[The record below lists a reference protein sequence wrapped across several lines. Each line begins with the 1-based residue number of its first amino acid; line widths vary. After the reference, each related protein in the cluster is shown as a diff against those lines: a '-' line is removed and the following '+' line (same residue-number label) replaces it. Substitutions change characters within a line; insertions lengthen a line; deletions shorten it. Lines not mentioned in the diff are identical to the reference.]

1 MDYHEELIKIIQTL
15 YNFVLV
21 SSMGIFGSVSGILYS
36 KEKLTKKEILA
47 NLFIACF
54 ISVIVKLVFYEF
66 KNNFLLLAVIGTL
79 CFNTKKAIGL
89 IMLIP
94 SIFLKTGALEKIIQA
109 AVNESN
115 EAGEIVLSK
124 EEKDQKNNK
133 ISEPVGREKYEDQE
147 DQEGKEDKNQSSVK
161 QKQVLKKNDKKPS
174 VNTRKKTAYKS
185 KERLVSEKAETS
197 DFEKYSD
204 YNSENCLQE
213 DSDSCECDDFNFC
226 DSCSNQEKLLVLKRK
241 KIYEMKSKI
250 RNNRSKSSNKKEFST
265 TNKTDDEVK

>member
-1 MDYHEELIKIIQTL
+1 MDFDTELIKIIQTL

-47 NLFIACF
+47 NIFIACF
-54 ISVIVKLVFYEF
+54 ISVIIKLVFYEF

-109 AVNESN
+109 AVNESSDS
-115 EAGEIVLSK
+115 GEIVLKDEENKKENK
-124 EEKDQKNNK
+124 EENNK
-133 ISEPVGREKYEDQE
+133 ENAKKSENKQQVTAKRSSSKRNKNKSISEMSEDI
-147 DQEGKEDKNQSSVK
+147 
-161 QKQVLKKNDKKPS
+161 KKN
-174 VNTRKKTAYKS
+174 
-185 KERLVSEKAETS
+185 E
-197 DFEKYSD
+197 FEKYSD
-204 YNSENCLQE
+204 YNSENCLPE
-213 DSDSCECDDFNFC
+213 DIDECECDDFNFC

-250 RNNRSKSSNKKEFST
+250 RNNRQKFNGDKDFST
-265 TNKTDDEVK
+265 TNKKNDEVK

>member
-1 MDYHEELIKIIQTL
+1 MDLNAELTKVIQTL
-15 YNFVLV
+15 YDFVLV
-21 SSMGIFGSVSGILYS
+21 SSMGIFGSMSGILYS

-115 EAGEIVLSK
+115 ETGEVVIK
-124 EEKDQKNNK
+124 EENNK
-133 ISEPVGREKYEDQE
+133 DISGIKKNEKKQLEKTQDKVQK
-147 DQEGKEDKNQSSVK
+147 KENN
-161 QKQVLKKNDKKPS
+161 KQVINKSGKN
-174 VNTRKKTAYKS
+174 
-185 KERLVSEKAETS
+185 E
-197 DFEKYSD
+197 FENYSD

-213 DSDSCECDDFNFC
+213 EALSCECDEFNFC

-250 RNNRSKSSNKKEFST
+250 RNNRSKSSKSKEVST

>member
-1 MDYHEELIKIIQTL
+1 MDLNAELTKIIHIL
-15 YNFVLV
+15 YDFVLV
-21 SSMGIFGSVSGILYS
+21 SSMGIFGSMSGILYS

-54 ISVIVKLVFYEF
+54 ISVIIKLVFYEF

-109 AVNESN
+109 AVNESS
-115 EAGEIVLSK
+115 EVGEVVIK
-124 EEKDQKNNK
+124 EEEETKENKKDVSGIKKNEKKQLEKKENNK
-133 ISEPVGREKYEDQE
+133 QIVNKSSENE
-147 DQEGKEDKNQSSVK
+147 
-161 QKQVLKKNDKKPS
+161 
-174 VNTRKKTAYKS
+174 
-185 KERLVSEKAETS
+185 
-197 DFEKYSD
+197 FENYSD
-204 YNSENCLQE
+204 YNSGNCLREE
-213 DSDSCECDDFNFC
+213 DGSCRCDDFNFC

-250 RNNRSKSSNKKEFST
+250 RNNRSKSNKSKELST
-265 TNKTDDEVK
+265 TNKIDDEVK